1 MVLVSPI
8 IVAAAVSTTAAVAS
22 VVIGIVVRPVLIGS
36 SGCSHHIG
44 RAAVF
49 IAILL

>member
-8 IVAAAVSTTAAVAS
+8 IVAAVATTAAVAI
-22 VVIGIVVRPVLIGS
+22 VVIGIVVRPVLIGGS
-36 SGCSHHIG
+36 SCSHHIG